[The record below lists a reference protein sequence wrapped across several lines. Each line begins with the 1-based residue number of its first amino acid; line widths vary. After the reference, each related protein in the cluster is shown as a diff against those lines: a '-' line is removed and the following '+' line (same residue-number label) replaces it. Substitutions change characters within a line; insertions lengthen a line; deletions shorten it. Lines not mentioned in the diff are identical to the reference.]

1 MIIFKKFYITT
12 AIDYT
17 NAKPHLG
24 HAYEKIIADVI
35 ARWHRLREEDVF
47 FLTGTDEHGQK
58 VEKAAIKVDKSP
70 KEFVDELVKFFID
83 YYKKLEVSNDDFIRT
98 TEERHTKIAQQ
109 IFKKVFDKGDIYKGH
124 YEGLYCVSC
133 EAFYTEKDAV
143 DGNCPVHKTK
153 LDVIKEESYFF
164 KLSKYQQKIIDHI
177 KNNKDFIFPEQ
188 RRNEILNRL
197 KEPLKDLSVSRCSL
211 KWGIPLPNDENHVIY
226 VWFDAL
232 LNYISAIDYPKE
244 KFKKYW
250 PADIQVIGKDISWFH
265 TVIWPGILFAAD
277 IELPKTIL
285 IHGFINMGGE
295 KLSKSRGLMI
305 DPVEIS
311 KKYTADALRYFLMR
325 EIPLGEDGNYSEE
338 ALANRYNSELAD
350 SLGNLVNRVLVLVEK
365 NFEGLIPKPHREDKL
380 NKLAVNICKA
390 VENSMEELQFHNAL
404 NDIFYLVNESNKYIN
419 EKKPWEIKDKTEL
432 GGILYELLE
441 TLRFSAILLQPFMP
455 ETSEKI
461 FDQLGL
467 EKKFSF
473 NDLKWG
479 KLKVGTK
486 IRRGKVL
493 FEKIKTK

>member
-24 HAYEKIIADVI
+24 HVYEKVIADVI
-35 ARWHRLREEDVF
+35 ARWHRLKEEDVF
-47 FLTGTDEHGQK
+47 FLIGTDEHGQK
-58 VEKAAIKVDKSP
+58 VEKAAINVGKSP
-70 KEFVDELVKFFID
+70 KKFVDELVKSFID

-98 TEERHTKIAQQ
+98 TEERHIKIAQQ

-164 KLSKYQQKIIDHI
+164 KLSNYQQRIIEHI
-177 KNNKDFIFPEQ
+177 KNNKDFIFPEE

-197 KEPLKDLSVSRCSL
+197 KEPLKDLSVSRCSF
-211 KWGIPLPNDENHVIY
+211 KWGIPLPNDEKHVIY

-265 TVIWPGILFAAD
+265 TVIWPGILLAAD

-295 KLSKSRGLMI
+295 KLSKTRGLMI

-365 NFEGLIPKPHREDKL
+365 NFEGLIPKPYREDKL
-380 NKLAVNICKA
+380 NKLALNICKA

-479 KLKVGTK
+479 KLKIGTK
-486 IRRGKVL
+486 IRRDKVL

>member
-24 HAYEKIIADVI
+24 HVYEKVIADII
-35 ARWHRLREEDVF
+35 ARWHRLKEEDVF
-47 FLTGTDEHGQK
+47 FLIGTDEHGQK
-58 VEKAAIKVDKSP
+58 VEKAAINVGKSP
-70 KEFVDELVKFFID
+70 KKFVDELVKSFID

-98 TEERHTKIAQQ
+98 TEERHIKIAQQ

-164 KLSKYQQKIIDHI
+164 KLSNYQQRIIEHI
-177 KNNKDFIFPEQ
+177 KNNKDFIFPEE

-197 KEPLKDLSVSRCSL
+197 KEPLKDLSVSRCSF
-211 KWGIPLPNDENHVIY
+211 KWGIPLPNDEKHVIY

-265 TVIWPGILFAAD
+265 TVIWPGILLAAD

-365 NFEGLIPKPHREDKL
+365 NFEGLIPKPYREDKL
-380 NKLAVNICKA
+380 NKLALNICKA

-479 KLKVGTK
+479 KLKIGTK
-486 IRRGKVL
+486 IRRDKVL

>member
-35 ARWHRLREEDVF
+35 ARWHRLKEEDVF
-47 FLTGTDEHGQK
+47 FLIGTDEHGQK
-58 VEKAAIKVDKSP
+58 VEKAALNAGKTP
-70 KEFVDELVKFFID
+70 KEFVDELVKSFID
-83 YYKKLEVSNDDFIRT
+83 YYKKLEISNDDFIRT
-98 TEERHTKIAQQ
+98 TEERHIKVAQQ
-109 IFKKVFDKGDIYKGH
+109 IFKKVFDKDDIYKGH

-133 EAFYTEKDAV
+133 EAFYTEKDAI
-143 DGNCPVHKTK
+143 DGNCPIHKTK

-164 KLSKYQQKIIDHI
+164 KLSKYQQDIINHI
-177 KNNKDFIFPEQ
+177 KNNKDFIFPEE

-197 KEPLKDLSVSRCSL
+197 KEPLKDLSVSRCSFR
-211 KWGIPLPNDENHVIY
+211 WGIPLPNDEEHVIY

-232 LNYISAIDYPKE
+232 LNYISAIDYPNE

-265 TVIWPGILFAAD
+265 TVIWPGILLAAD

-338 ALANRYNSELAD
+338 ALASRYNSELAD

-365 NFEGLIPKPHREDKL
+365 NFEGFVPKPHEE
-380 NKLAVNICKA
+380 NKLSKLSLNICKA

-419 EKKPWEIKDKTEL
+419 EKKPWEIKDKIEL

-441 TLRFSAILLQPFMP
+441 TLRFLGILLQPFMP
-455 ETSEKI
+455 EASERI
-461 FDQLGL
+461 FEQLGL

-479 KLKVGTK
+479 KLKAGTK
-486 IRRGKVL
+486 IKRGKVL
-493 FEKIKTK
+493 FEKIKD

>member
-1 MIIFKKFYITT
+1 VINFKKFYITT

-24 HAYEKIIADVI
+24 HVYEKIIADVL
-35 ARWHRLREEDVF
+35 ARWHRLKEEDVF

-58 VEKAAIKVDKSP
+58 VEKTAIKASKSP
-70 KEFVDELVKFFID
+70 QEFVDDLVKFFIEC
-83 YYKKLEVSNDDFIRT
+83 YKKLEISNDDFIRT
-98 TEERHTKIAQQ
+98 TEERHVKVAQQ
-109 IFKKVFDKGDIYKGH
+109 IFKKVFDKGDIYKGQ

-133 EAFYTEKDAV
+133 EAFYTEKDSV

-164 KLSKYQQKIIDHI
+164 KLSRYQQKIIDHI
-177 KNNKDFIFPEQ
+177 RNNKDFIFPEQ

-197 KEPLKDLSVSRCSL
+197 KEPLKDLSVSRCSF
-211 KWGIPLPNDENHVIY
+211 KWGIPLPNDEKHVIY

-232 LNYISAIDYPKE
+232 LNYISAIDYPNE

-250 PADIQVIGKDISWFH
+250 PADIQTIGKDISWFH
-265 TVIWPGILFAAD
+265 TVIWPAILFASD

-285 IHGFINMGGE
+285 IHGFVNICGE
-295 KLSKSRGLMI
+295 KLSKSRGI
-305 DPVEIS
+305 IVDPIELS

-338 ALANRYNSELAD
+338 ALINRYNSELAD
-350 SLGNLVNRVLVLVEK
+350 SLGNLVNRILVLVEK
-365 NFEGLIPKPHREDKL
+365 NFEGLVPTPHEEDKL
-380 NKLAVNICKA
+380 SKLALNICKA
-390 VENSMEELQFHNAL
+390 VDVSMEELQLHNAL
-404 NDIFYLVNESNKYIN
+404 NDIFYVVNESNKYIN
-419 EKKPWEIKDKTEL
+419 DKKPWEIKDKTEL
-432 GGILYELLE
+432 GGVLYELLE
-441 TLRFSAILLQPFMP
+441 TLRFLAILLHPFIP

-461 FDQLGL
+461 FDQIGL

-479 KLKVGTK
+479 KLKPGTK
-486 IRRGKVL
+486 TRRGKIL
-493 FEKIKTK
+493 FEKIK